1 MVIYCDSCGTENN
14 DRARYCKSCGGS
26 IEVIHTPSHSS
37 SPPQRQAP
45 PIRQN
50 DSIGFGHRA
59 TGENLVLKCSLCGS
73 QDFAKDS
80 GRLDSKWGF
89 TSFKVIMLTCRRC
102 GHIELFNKGRSIW
115 DFD

>member
-1 MVIYCDSCGTENN
+1 MVFCETCGSENSRN
-14 DRARYCKSCGGS
+14 ARFCKSCGTS
-26 IEVIHTPSHSS
+26 IE
-37 SPPQRQAP
+37 QALTDPRAISTADP
-45 PIRQN
+45 PIREEE
-50 DSIGFGHRA
+50 SIGFGSRRTSEH
-59 TGENLVLKCSLCGS
+59 LVLRCSLCGS

-89 TSFKVIMLTCRRC
+89 TSFKVIMLTCKRC